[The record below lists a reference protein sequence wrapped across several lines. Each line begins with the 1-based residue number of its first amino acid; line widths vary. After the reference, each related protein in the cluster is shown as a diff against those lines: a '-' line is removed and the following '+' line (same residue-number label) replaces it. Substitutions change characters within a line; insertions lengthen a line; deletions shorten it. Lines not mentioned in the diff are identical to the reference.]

1 MIDPWYVTG
10 FCDGEA
16 AFTFSR
22 TGGSYG
28 LYFAI
33 RQRADNAQI
42 IEEVYKFF
50 NCVGH
55 LYSAAERPPTS
66 TSGLTQP
73 TIYYRVTK
81 NEELGVIIEHFDTY
95 PLQSAKKHSAYKV
108 WREMVL
114 YKKEHYRDVDYN
126 TLRKFADTLS
136 QLNSKSR
143 AYKRHKT

>member
-22 TGGSYG
+22 AGGSYC

-42 IEEVYKFF
+42 IEEIYKYF
-50 NCVGH
+50 NCAGY
-55 LYSAAERPPTS
+55 LYHAKGMAPTKS
-66 TSGLTQP
+66 SGLTQP
-73 TIYYRVTK
+73 SIYYRITK
-81 NEELGVIIEHFDTY
+81 IDEFEVILRHFDKY
-95 PLQSAKKHSAYKV
+95 PLQSVKKRETYNV
-108 WREMVL
+108 WRDMVL
-114 YKKEHYRDVDYN
+114 YKKEHYRDVDYD

-143 AYKRHKT
+143 AYRRHKT